1 MTPPIG
7 IDRDISLLAARD
19 HHEPHSVLGAHPV
32 PGGIVVRVWRP
43 EARVVRVIPDGHAP
57 VELAHRES
65 ALFEGVLEGF
75 TPPLRYEV
83 EVEYDT
89 YAVRGADPYAFLP
102 TIGELDL
109 HLVGEGR
116 HQGLWERLGAHLRE
130 IDDVAGTAFAV
141 WAPSAR
147 SVSVVGDWNG
157 WDGRVH
163 PMRSLGSS
171 GVWELFVPGVGPD
184 GHYKFEVRGADGAL
198 RLKADP
204 LAAAAET
211 PPRTAS
217 VVFESAHEWR
227 DGAWIAER
235 AERRPHAE
243 AVSIYEVHLPSW
255 RLNPLEGNR
264 PLTFAELGSE
274 LGDYVEEMG
283 FTHVELLPVMA
294 HPFSGSWGYQV
305 TSYFA
310 PSPVQGSPDDL
321 REMID
326 RLHERGIG
334 VIMDWVPAHFPRDEF
349 ALGQFDGTALYEHAD
364 PRRGA
369 HPDWGTLIF
378 NYGRNEVR
386 NFLVASALY
395 WMREYHADGLRVDAV
410 ASMLYRDYS
419 RSGGEWVPNEYGG
432 REDLEAIGFLRE
444 LNEVTHGSEPG
455 VVMAAEESTAWPAV
469 SRPTDA
475 GGLGF
480 DFKWN
485 MGWMHDT
492 LDYFAL
498 DPIHRRYHHDEL
510 TFSLVYA
517 FTEQFVLPLSHDE
530 VVHGKGSLLSRMP
543 GDDWQRHANLRALY
557 AYMWAHPGKK
567 LLFMGGELA
576 QEQEWSHER
585 SLDWHLLERR
595 RHAGV
600 QRLVRDLNHLYRD
613 RPALWELDAEPTG
626 FRWLVVDDR
635 DANVLAFARFSAQGE
650 AMVMVANLSP
660 VPRPAYRV
668 PMPFAG
674 RWREV
679 LNSDSDLYGGANLGN
694 MGGVVAGDTP
704 WGAERA
710 SAEMVL
716 PPLGVVWLA
725 PEG

>member
-1 MTPPIG
+1 MSAIAPIEP
-7 IDRDISLLAARD
+7 DIALLAARN
-19 HHEPHSVLGAHPV
+19 HHEPHRVLGAHPV
-32 PGGIVVRVWRP
+32 ADGVVVRVWRP
-43 EARVVRVIPDGHAP
+43 GARTVRVVPDGGAP
-57 VELAHRES
+57 IDLPHRAS
-65 ALFEGVLEGF
+65 GLFEGVVPGARSL
-75 TPPLRYEV
+75 PRYEV
-83 EVEYDT
+83 EVELGDAIT
-89 YAVRGADPYAFLP
+89 RARDPYSFLP
-102 TIGELDL
+102 TLGELDL
-109 HLVGEGR
+109 HLVGEGS
-116 HQGLWERLGAHLRE
+116 HQDLWERLGARPRE
-130 IDDVAGTAFAV
+130 IDGARGVAFTV

-163 PMRSLGSS
+163 PMRTLGAS
-171 GVWELFVPGVGPD
+171 GIWELFVPGVDEGAR
-184 GHYKFEVRGADGAL
+184 YKFEIRGGDGSL

-204 LAAAAET
+204 EAQRAEH
-211 PPRTAS
+211 PPKTAS
-217 VVFESAHEWR
+217 EVFVSRHQWEDEEWMAAR
-227 DGAWIAER
+227 PG
-235 AERRPHAE
+235 RRPHE
-243 AVSIYEVHLPSW
+243 EPVSIYEVHLPSW
-255 RLNPLEGNR
+255 RWNPLEGNR
-264 PLTFAELGSE
+264 PLSYVELGEE
-274 LGDYVEEMG
+274 LGDYAHDMG
-283 FTHVELLPVMA
+283 FTHVELLPVLA
-294 HPFSGSWGYQV
+294 HPFPGSWGYQV

-310 PSPVQGSPDDL
+310 PSPRQGSPDDL

-326 RLHERGIG
+326 RLHARGIG
-334 VIMDWVPAHFPRDEF
+334 VILDWVPAHFPRDEW
-349 ALGQFDGTALYEHAD
+349 ALARFDGTALYEHED

-395 WMREYHADGLRVDAV
+395 WLSQYHADGLRVDAV

-419 RSGGEWVPNEYGG
+419 RAAGEWVPNEYGG
-432 REDLEAIGFLRE
+432 REDLEAIGFLRQ
-444 LNEVTHGSEPG
+444 LNEVTHAREPG
-455 VVMAAEESTAWPAV
+455 TIMAAEESTAWPAV

-492 LDYFAL
+492 LEYFAHE
-498 DPIHRRYHHDEL
+498 PVHRRYHHDEL

-530 VVHGKGSLLSRMP
+530 VVHGKGSLLSKMP

-585 SLDWHLLERR
+585 SLDWHLLGQP
-595 RHAGV
+595 RHAGA
-600 QRLVRDLNHLYRD
+600 QRLVRDLNRLYRAT
-613 RPALWELDAEPTG
+613 PALWELDADPAG

-635 DANVLAFARFSAQGE
+635 DANVVAFARFARDGG
-650 AMVMVANLSP
+650 ALVAAANLSP
-660 VPRPAYRV
+660 VPRTGYRL
-668 PMPFAG
+668 PMPRPG

-679 LNSDSDLYGGANLGN
+679 LNSDAEAYGGADVGN
-694 MGGVVAGDTP
+694 MGLIVAEERP
-704 WGAERA
+704 WGGEGS
-710 SAEMVL
+710 SAEVTI

-725 PEG
+725 PDG

>member
-1 MTPPIG
+1 MSG
-7 IDRDISLLAARD
+7 GAIDRDVALLAERD
-19 HHEPHSVLGAHPV
+19 HHAPHDVLGAHPV
-32 PGGIVVRVWRP
+32 DGGVAVRVWRP
-43 EARVVRVIPDGHAP
+43 EARAVRVHPEGLPP
-57 VELAHRES
+57 VELAHRAS
-65 ALFEGVLEGF
+65 ALFEGVVEGAGM
-75 TPPLRYEV
+75 PLRYEV

-89 YAVRGADPYAFLP
+89 HSVHGPDPYAFTP

-116 HQGLWERLGAHLRE
+116 HEALWERLGGRVRE
-130 IDDVAGTAFAV
+130 IDGIAGTAFAV

-163 PMRSLGSS
+163 PMRALGSS
-171 GVWELFVPGVGPD
+171 GVWELFVPGVGPG
-184 GHYKFEVRGADGAL
+184 GHYKFEIRGADGVL

-204 LAAAAET
+204 VAAAAET

-227 DGAWIAER
+227 DAGWREAR
-235 AERRPHAE
+235 AARRPHAE
-243 AVSIYEVHLPSW
+243 PVSIYEVHLPSW
-255 RLNPLEGNR
+255 RLNPLEDNR
-264 PLTFAELGSE
+264 PLTFVELGEE
-274 LGDYVEEMG
+274 LGNYVAEMG

-334 VIMDWVPAHFPRDEF
+334 VIMDWVPAHFPRD
-349 ALGQFDGTALYEHAD
+349 AHGLAYFDGTHLYEHAD
-364 PRRGA
+364 PRQGA

-386 NFLVASALY
+386 NFLVASALH
-395 WMREYHADGLRVDAV
+395 WLREYHADGLRVDAV

-444 LNEVTHGSEPG
+444 LNEVTHGVEPG
-455 VVMAAEESTAWPAV
+455 VLMAAEESTAWPAV
-469 SRPTDA
+469 SRPTVA

-492 LDYFAL
+492 LGYFGL
-498 DPIHRRYHHDEL
+498 DPVHRRYHHDEL

-557 AYMWAHPGKK
+557 A
-567 LLFMGGELA
+567 
-576 QEQEWSHER
+576 
-585 SLDWHLLERR
+585 
-595 RHAGV
+595 
-600 QRLVRDLNHLYRD
+600 
-613 RPALWELDAEPTG
+613 
-626 FRWLVVDDR
+626 
-635 DANVLAFARFSAQGE
+635 
-650 AMVMVANLSP
+650 
-660 VPRPAYRV
+660 
-668 PMPFAG
+668 
-674 RWREV
+674 
-679 LNSDSDLYGGANLGN
+679 
-694 MGGVVAGDTP
+694 
-704 WGAERA
+704 
-710 SAEMVL
+710 
-716 PPLGVVWLA
+716 
-725 PEG
+725 

>member
-1 MTPPIG
+1 M
-7 IDRDISLLAARD
+7 
-19 HHEPHSVLGAHPV
+19 
-32 PGGIVVRVWRP
+32 
-43 EARVVRVIPDGHAP
+43 
-57 VELAHRES
+57 
-65 ALFEGVLEGF
+65 
-75 TPPLRYEV
+75 
-83 EVEYDT
+83 
-89 YAVRGADPYAFLP
+89 
-102 TIGELDL
+102 
-109 HLVGEGR
+109 
-116 HQGLWERLGAHLRE
+116 
-130 IDDVAGTAFAV
+130 
-141 WAPSAR
+141 
-147 SVSVVGDWNG
+147 
-157 WDGRVH
+157 
-163 PMRSLGSS
+163 
-171 GVWELFVPGVGPD
+171 
-184 GHYKFEVRGADGAL
+184 
-198 RLKADP
+198 
-204 LAAAAET
+204 
-211 PPRTAS
+211 
-217 VVFESAHEWR
+217 
-227 DGAWIAER
+227 
-235 AERRPHAE
+235 
-243 AVSIYEVHLPSW
+243 HLPSW

-264 PLTFAELGSE
+264 PLTFAELGVE
-274 LGDYVEEMG
+274 LGDYVVEMG

-310 PSPVQGSPDDL
+310 PSPVQGTPDDL

-326 RLHERGIG
+326 LLHARGIG
-334 VIMDWVPAHFPRDEF
+334 VILDWVPAHFPRDAF
-349 ALGQFDGTALYEHAD
+349 ALGQFDGTALYEHED

-395 WMREYHADGLRVDAV
+395 WLSEYHADGLRVDAV

-444 LNEVTHGSEPG
+444 LNEVTHGAEPG

-492 LDYFAL
+492 LDYFGM

-567 LLFMGGELA
+567 LLFMGCELA

-585 SLDWHLLERR
+585 SLDWHLLDRR

-600 QRLVRDLNHLYRD
+600 QNLVRDLNHLYKD
-613 RPALWELDAEPTG
+613 HAALWELDADPSG

-635 DANVLAFARFSAQGE
+635 DANVLAFARFSAQG
-650 AMVMVANLSP
+650 APLVMVANLSP
-660 VPRPAYRV
+660 VPRSAYRV

-674 RWREV
+674 RWKEV
-679 LNSDSDLYGGANLGN
+679 LNSDADAYGGANLGN
-694 MGGVVAGDTP
+694 LGGVVAVDTP
-704 WGAERA
+704 WGAESA

-716 PPLGVVWLA
+716 PPLGVVWLV
-725 PEG
+725 PE

>member
-1 MTPPIG
+1 MNPQTG
-7 IDRDISLLAARD
+7 LDRDIALLAERD
-19 HHEPHSVLGAHPV
+19 HHEPHAVLGAHPV
-32 PGGIVVRVWRP
+32 PGGVAVRVWRP
-43 EARVVRVIPDGHAP
+43 EARVVRVYPDGGPP
-57 VELAHRES
+57 VELAHRAS
-65 ALFEGVLEGF
+65 ALFEAVIEGA
-75 TPPLRYEV
+75 TAPLAYEV

-89 YAVRGADPYAFLP
+89 YTVHGRDPYAFLP

-109 HLVGEGR
+109 HLLGEGR
-116 HQGLWERLGAHLRE
+116 HQALWERLGAHLRE
-130 IDDVAGTAFAV
+130 IDGTAGVAFAV

-171 GVWELFVPGVGPD
+171 GIWELFVPGVGPD

-217 VVFESAHEWR
+217 VVFESHHEWR
-227 DGAWIAER
+227 DADWL
-235 AERRPHAE
+235 RRRSESAPHAE
-243 AVSIYEVHLPSW
+243 PVSIYEVHLPSW

-264 PLTFAELGSE
+264 PLTFAELGQE
-274 LGDYVEEMG
+274 LGDYVADLG

-321 REMID
+321 RELID
-326 RLHERGIG
+326 RLHDRGIG

-349 ALGQFDGTALYEHAD
+349 ALARLDGTALYEHDD

-386 NFLVASALY
+386 NFLVASALH
-395 WMREYHADGLRVDAV
+395 WLSEYHADGLRVDAV

-444 LNEVTHGSEPG
+444 LNEVTHGVEPG
-455 VVMAAEESTAWPAV
+455 VLMAAEESTAWPAV
-469 SRPTDA
+469 SRPTVA

-492 LDYFAL
+492 LGYFGL
-498 DPIHRRYHHDEL
+498 DPVHRRYHHDEL

-530 VVHGKGSLLSRMP
+530 VVHGKGSLLARMP

-585 SLDWHLLERR
+585 SLDWHLLERP

-613 RPALWELDAEPTG
+613 HAALWELDSEPAG

-635 DANVLAFARFSAQGE
+635 DANVLAFARFSAQGVPL
-650 AMVMVANLSP
+650 VMVANLSP

-674 RWREV
+674 RWREI
-679 LNSDSDLYGGANLGN
+679 LNSDAALYGGANLGN
-694 MGGVVAGDTP
+694 MGGVVAQDTP
-704 WGAERA
+704 WGAEPA

-725 PEG
+725 PEA

>member
-1 MTPPIG
+1 VSAAAPLEPEIA
-7 IDRDISLLAARD
+7 LLVARD
-19 HHEPHSVLGAHPV
+19 HHEPHRVLGAHPV
-32 PGGIVVRVWRP
+32 DGGVAVRVWRP
-43 EARVVRVIPDGHAP
+43 EATAVRAIPEGGDP
-57 VELAHRES
+57 LELPHRAS
-65 ALFEGVLEGF
+65 GLFEGIVAGADDI
-75 TPPLRYEV
+75 PRYEV
-83 EVEYDT
+83 EVEHGG
-89 YAVRGADPYAFLP
+89 AVTRGRDPYSFLP
-102 TIGELDL
+102 TLGELDL
-109 HLVGEGR
+109 HLVGEGS
-116 HQGLWERLGAHLRE
+116 HEDLWERLGAHARE
-130 IDDVAGTAFAV
+130 IDGAAGVAFTV

-163 PMRSLGSS
+163 PMRTLGSS
-171 GVWELFVPGVGPD
+171 GIWELFVPGVAD
-184 GHYKFEVRGADGAL
+184 GSRYKFEIRGADGSL

-204 LAAAAET
+204 EALRAEH
-211 PPRTAS
+211 PPKTAS
-217 VVFESAHEWR
+217 EVFASRHAWR
-227 DGAWIAER
+227 DHDWMAARREG
-235 AERRPHAE
+235 RPHAQP
-243 AVSIYEVHLPSW
+243 VSIYEVHLPSW
-255 RLNPLEGNR
+255 RWNPLEGNR
-264 PLTFAELGSE
+264 PLSYAELGEE
-274 LGDYVEEMG
+274 LGDYASDMG

-294 HPFSGSWGYQV
+294 HPFPGSWGYQV

-310 PSPVQGSPDDL
+310 PSPRQGTPDDL
-321 REMID
+321 REMVD

-334 VIMDWVPAHFPRDEF
+334 VILDWVPAHFPRDEW
-349 ALGQFDGTALYEHAD
+349 ALARFDGTALYEHED

-386 NFLVASALY
+386 NFLVASALF
-395 WMREYHADGLRVDAV
+395 WLSEYHADGLRVDAV

-419 RSGGEWVPNEYGG
+419 RAAGEWVPNEYGG
-432 REDLEAIGFLRE
+432 REDLEAIGFLRQ
-444 LNEVTHGSEPG
+444 LNEVTHAREPG
-455 VVMAAEESTAWPAV
+455 TIMSAEESTAWPAV

-492 LDYFAL
+492 LEYFAR

-530 VVHGKGSLLSRMP
+530 VVHGKGSLLARMP
-543 GDDWQRHANLRALY
+543 GDDWQKHANLRALY

-567 LLFMGGELA
+567 LLFMGGELG

-585 SLDWHLLERR
+585 SLDWHLLERP

-600 QRLVRDLNHLYRD
+600 QSLVRDLNRLYRD
-613 RPALWELDAEPTG
+613 TPALWELDAEPEG

-635 DANVLAFARFSAQGE
+635 DANVLAFARVARDGGT
-650 AMVMVANLSP
+650 MVAAANLAP
-660 VPRPAYRV
+660 VPRTGYRL
-668 PMPFAG
+668 PLPRPG

-679 LNSDSDLYGGANLGN
+679 LNTDSEAYGGANVGN
-694 MGGVVAGDTP
+694 MGGVDAEAVP
-704 WGAERA
+704 WRGEGA
-710 SAEMVL
+710 SAEVTI

-725 PEG
+725 PDG